1 MNIDFDEYY
10 NMKKKNLVYEIFKIE
25 GTQYNFK
32 MEDMEELLDI
42 DDLDIWKKYLYYF
55 DSYKIG
61 YIYIEN
67 YEDSIIKFIE
77 IIHEEDDK
85 TKKKLLRIF
94 LKHEKLF
101 QNEKGIRQLK
111 LVPKEYDK
119 RILQRS
125 FV

>member
-1 MNIDFDEYY
+1 MNINFDEYY
-10 NMKKKNLVYEIFKIE
+10 ENKKKNPTFETYFIE
-25 GTQYNFK
+25 GVRYNFK
-32 MEDMEELLDI
+32 MEDIEELLDI
-42 DDLDIWKKYLYYF
+42 DDYDIWKKFLYYF
-55 DSYKIG
+55 DSYQIS

-67 YEDSIIKFIE
+67 FEDSIIKFIE
-77 IIHEEDDK
+77 TMNNEDDK
-85 TKKKLLRIF
+85 TKKQLLKIF

-119 RILQRS
+119 RIFHRS